1 MPTSVLLID
10 DHELIRQ
17 GLSRAFERSDDF
29 TVIGQ
34 AGNLADG
41 ERMVAEAG
49 PQVVVIDVRLPDG
62 SGLDAAKRMRS
73 KDSDLGIDSII

>member
-17 GLSRAFERSDDF
+17 GLSRAFERSEDF

-41 ERMVAEAG
+41 ERMVAEAE
-49 PQVVVIDVRLPDG
+49 PHVVVIDVRLPDG
-62 SGLDAAKRMRS
+62 SGPRRRQS
-73 KDSDLGIDSII
+73 GCGR